1 MKKSHL
7 LLVGMLLVALT
18 ACESDNTSTN
28 STVNNAATTNNTQE
42 QAKEETKPD
51 VPKEYQSALEKAK
64 MYATTMDMSKAAVY
78 EQLTSEYG
86 EKFSEE
92 AASWAME
99 NLTDIDWKQNAL
111 NKAKTYQDDMSMSPA
126 AIKDQLVSE
135 YGEQFTEE
143 EANWAMEN
151 LD

>member
-1 MKKSHL
+1 MKKTHL
-7 LLVGMLLVALT
+7 LLVGVLLVSLT
-18 ACESDNTSTN
+18 ACGTDNTSTN
-28 STVNNAATTNNTQE
+28 STVTNAAATNNTQE
-42 QAKEETKPD
+42 QAKPD

-64 MYATTMDMSKAAVY
+64 LYATTMDMSKAAVY
-78 EQLTSEYG
+78 AQLTSEYG

-135 YGEQFTEE
+135 YGEQFTQE
-143 EANWAMEN
+143 EADWAIAN
-151 LD
+151 LDK